1 MFSCCIESL
10 EYKHVTVNLSRVC
23 LVPYNSRMSNQ
34 QSKYTDFRL
43 LHESGKAFII
53 PNPWDIGSARIL
65 ASLGFEALATTS
77 SGMAHSL
84 GLRDGQVSK
93 QQTLAHCR
101 SIVEATKLPVSA
113 DLEKGFG
120 DSPMDVSNTISE
132 AGAIGLAGCSIED
145 HTGMKENPIFNFNLA
160 VERIHAAVESKQ
172 ALANDFILTARC
184 ENLLWERKDLDD
196 TIKRLQAFEQAGA
209 DVLFAPGLT
218 DLQQIK
224 TVCESVTKPVNI
236 VIETV
241 NSSVTLEALSELGV
255 KRVSVGSK
263 LALTAYGSFINA
275 AKEMIDSG
283 SFMNLAN
290 AAEFSELENYF
301 D

>member
-1 MFSCCIESL
+1 
-10 EYKHVTVNLSRVC
+10 
-23 LVPYNSRMSNQ
+23 MSNLR
-34 QSKYTDFRL
+34 SKHSDFRL
-43 LHESGKAFII
+43 LHERRKAFII

-93 QQTLAHCR
+93 QQTLDHCR
-101 SIVEATKLPVSA
+101 SIVEATNLPVSA

-120 DSPMDVSNTISE
+120 DSPKDVSNTISE

-145 HTGMKENPIFNFNLA
+145 HTGLKENPIFNFNLA
-160 VERIHAAVESKQ
+160 VERIYAAVEAKQ
-172 ALANDFILTARC
+172 DLADDFVLTARC
-184 ENLLWERKDLDD
+184 ENLLWEHKDLDD

-218 DLQQIK
+218 DLNQIK
-224 TVCESVTKPVNI
+224 SVCESLTKPVNI
-236 VIETV
+236 VIETID
-241 NSSVTLEALSELGV
+241 SSVTLSTLSELGV

-263 LALTAYGSFINA
+263 LALTAYGSFILA
-275 AKEMIDSG
+275 AKEMVDSG
-283 SFMNLAN
+283 SFLSLAN
-290 AAEFSELENYF
+290 AAEFSELEGYF